1 MCLTNNLINIL
12 SKIFLLLSIIIPII
26 YLLFKS
32 KNITIFSFLTA
43 ILIFLFIFL
52 IKTSIKF
59 VNVCEKYEID
69 TPSEEVLNE
78 EIDTPNNEE
87 PDNKKGENYVGTT
100 SKGYT
105 IEKIDGAYYVDNYLI
120 VNKSYPLD
128 KDFIP
133 KDTYVEIKDE
143 ICYLCIDKTAY
154 NNWLQM
160 KNDALAL
167 GLNIYIAS
175 GYRAYS
181 LQERLYK
188 KYSDRDGSSVADT
201 YSARAGHSE
210 HQSALA
216 FDLNSIDSSFAATP
230 EGAWVKDNA
239 HVYGFIIRYPEGKDH
254 ITGYKYEPWHL
265 RYVGKDLANTLYN
278 NGNYITLEEYFG
290 IVSKYLF

>member
-69 TPSEEVLNE
+69 TPSEEVLNNE
-78 EIDTPNNEE
+78 EPDNEE

-290 IVSKYLF
+290 IDSKY

>member
-43 ILIFLFIFL
+43 ILIFIFIFL

-69 TPSEEVLNE
+69 TPSEEVLNNE
-78 EIDTPNNEE
+78 EPDNEE

-290 IVSKYLF
+290 IDSKY

>member
-1 MCLTNNLINIL
+1 
-12 SKIFLLLSIIIPII
+12 
-26 YLLFKS
+26 
-32 KNITIFSFLTA
+32 
-43 ILIFLFIFL
+43 
-52 IKTSIKF
+52 
-59 VNVCEKYEID
+59 
-69 TPSEEVLNE
+69 
-78 EIDTPNNEE
+78 NEE

-290 IVSKYLF
+290 IDSKY